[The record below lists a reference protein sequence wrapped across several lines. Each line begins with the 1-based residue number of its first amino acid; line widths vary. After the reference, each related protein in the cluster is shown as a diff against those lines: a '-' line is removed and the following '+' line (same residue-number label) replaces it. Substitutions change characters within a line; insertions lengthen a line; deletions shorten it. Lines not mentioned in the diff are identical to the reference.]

1 MPSRL
6 KMDKSPP
13 TGNVAHFGRNGINIF
28 GEFSD
33 HIGADC
39 TNIDDFCHIWRINRA
54 ERNSVGITGPAPM
67 CILASA
73 LALSRETPCL
83 ASTLAPSRETLCLA
97 SALAPSRETLC
108 LASALA
114 TRGEA
119 ARLASVLRQ
128 TADAHYA

>member
-97 SALAPSRETLC
+97 SALA
-108 LASALA
+108 